1 MRTVKAHIEKKQR
14 EFHRHPVLDRLRR
27 DEASLL
33 ARLAPRLTFWV
44 MVFQDILRKN
54 EQLVTDPALKR
65 IARHH
70 RAEDAGHD
78 AWFWSDLT
86 ALGVAPPSVPG
97 VFARTHEVA
106 RLASYALASEVY
118 LAPNDPCRITL
129 LLAIESAG
137 QVFLEAVAS
146 HVERTRAPTDPALQY
161 FSRFHI
167 EVEKKHAIFEQRVDA
182 YLSSITLPLT
192 VREQAIAV
200 VDRCYRAFFAMFDD
214 IERRLAG
221 QAAKAASSRP
231 PAERASVRSLGLART
246 VLAPVSAFP
255 SGTVR
260 LPVWHADRKC
270 NAAR

>member
-1 MRTVKAHIEKKQR
+1 MRTVKAHIERKQR
-14 EFHRHPVLDRLRR
+14 EFDRHPVLERLRR
-27 DEASLL
+27 DEPSLL
-33 ARLAPRLTFWV
+33 TRLAPRLTFWV

-54 EQLVTDPALKR
+54 EHLVTDSALKR

-78 AWFWSDLT
+78 AWFWSDLA
-86 ALGVAPPSVPG
+86 ALGVAPPTVPE
-97 VFARTHEVA
+97 VFDRTQEVA

-146 HVERTRAPTDPALQY
+146 HVERTRAPSDPALKY
-161 FSRFHI
+161 FSRFHV
-167 EVEKKHAIFEQRVDA
+167 EVEKKHAVFEKQVDA
-182 YLSSITLPLT
+182 YLSSMTLPGRT
-192 VREQAIAV
+192 REQAIAL

-214 IERRLAG
+214 FERGLAK
-221 QAAKAASSRP
+221 QEASSRA
-231 PAERASVRSLGLART
+231 PAERASVHSLGLART

-260 LPVWHADRKC
+260 LPVCHAAGVKG
-270 NAAR
+270 

>member
-1 MRTVKAHIEKKQR
+1 MCADMRTIKAHIEKKQH
-14 EFHRHPVLDRLRR
+14 EFDRHPVFERLRG
-27 DEASLL
+27 DDPALL

-78 AWFWSDLT
+78 TWFWSDLA
-86 ALGVAPPSVPG
+86 ALGVAAPSVTD
-97 VFARTHEVA
+97 VFDRSHEIA

-137 QVFLEAVAS
+137 HVFFEAVAS
-146 HVERTRAPTDPALQY
+146 HVERTRAPTEPALKY

-167 EVEKKHAIFEQRVDA
+167 EVEKKHALFEQKSDA
-182 YLSSITLPLT
+182 YLSSLALPAA
-192 VREQAIAV
+192 VREQATAM

-214 IERRLAG
+214 IERRLAD
-221 QAAKAASSRP
+221 ATSSRP
-231 PAERASVRSLGLART
+231 PAQPSSVRSLALARP
-246 VLAPVSAFP
+246 VLAPVA
-255 SGTVR
+255 
-260 LPVWHADRKC
+260 LI
-270 NAAR
+270 AR